1 MRFIDIMMD
10 CLQADLKKLRNRSI
24 VGYFA
29 LNGTLL
35 YIFYLM
41 QKYANSLQIG
51 GDNGDSVEP
60 VGRFTYSTYLL
71 WPVTSPT
78 SKWQNSTVLGGLST
92 QKI

>member
-1 MRFIDIMMD
+1 MRLIDIMMD

-51 GDNGDSVEP
+51 GENGDSVEP
-60 VGRFTYSTYLL
+60 VGRFT
-71 WPVTSPT
+71 
-78 SKWQNSTVLGGLST
+78 
-92 QKI
+92 

>member
-1 MRFIDIMMD
+1 MRLIDIMMD

-60 VGRFTYSTYLL
+60 VGRFTYYIFTMASNVSNIKVAKLNC
-71 WPVTSPT
+71 SR
-78 SKWQNSTVLGGLST
+78 GLSLQT
-92 QKI
+92 I

>member
-1 MRFIDIMMD
+1 MMH

-35 YIFYLM
+35 YIFYLT
-41 QKYANSLQIG
+41 QKYANSLHIG

-60 VGRFTYSTYLL
+60 VGRLTYYIFTITSNVSNINVAKLNCSRGLYLQ
-71 WPVTSPT
+71 T
-78 SKWQNSTVLGGLST
+78 
-92 QKI
+92 I